1 MSRRADGP
9 RVSYLDVGG
18 ETLAVLSVPLGS
30 ACDLSALTVAERD
43 VAERASTGVSNRAI
57 ARARG
62 TSERT
67 VANQLASIFGKLGV
81 GSRAELAAKLR
92 AS

>member
-1 MSRRADGP
+1 MRRRLDGP
-9 RVSYLDVGG
+9 RVSYFEVAG
-18 ETLAVLSVPLGS
+18 EALAVLSVPLAS
-30 ACDLSALTVAERD
+30 ATVLSMLTEAERD
-43 VAERASTGVSNRAI
+43 VAERAIAGSSNRAI

-67 VANQLASIFGKLGV
+67 VANQLASIFHKVGV

-92 AS
+92 SS

>member
-1 MSRRADGP
+1 MKRQIEGP
-9 RVSYLDVGG
+9 RVSYLEVGG

-30 ACDLSALTVAERD
+30 AADLSALTLAERD
-43 VAERASTGVSNRAI
+43 VAERAAIGASNRAI

>member
-1 MSRRADGP
+1 MKRREDGP
-9 RVSYLDVGG
+9 RISYLEMGG
-18 ETLAVLSVPLGS
+18 ERLAVLSLPLASS
-30 ACDLSALTVAERD
+30 ADLSALTAAERD
-43 VAERASTGVSNRAI
+43 VAERASAGASNRAI

-67 VANQLASIFGKLGV
+67 VANQLASIFDKLGV

-92 AS
+92 SS

>member
-1 MSRRADGP
+1 MKRPKEGP
-9 RVSYLDVGG
+9 RVSYLDVAG
-18 ETLAVLSVPLGS
+18 ERLAVLSLPLASS
-30 ACDLSALTVAERD
+30 ADLSALTAAERD
-43 VAERASTGVSNRAI
+43 VAERASTGASNRVI

-67 VANQLASIFGKLGV
+67 VANQLASIFDKLGV

-92 AS
+92 SS

>member
-1 MSRRADGP
+1 MRRPKDGP
-9 RVSYLDVGG
+9 RVSYLEVAG
-18 ETLAVLSVPLGS
+18 ERLAVISLPLAPSADLSV
-30 ACDLSALTVAERD
+30 LTAAERD
-43 VAERASTGVSNRAI
+43 VAEQAITGASNRAI

-67 VANQLASIFGKLGV
+67 VANQLASIFDKLGV